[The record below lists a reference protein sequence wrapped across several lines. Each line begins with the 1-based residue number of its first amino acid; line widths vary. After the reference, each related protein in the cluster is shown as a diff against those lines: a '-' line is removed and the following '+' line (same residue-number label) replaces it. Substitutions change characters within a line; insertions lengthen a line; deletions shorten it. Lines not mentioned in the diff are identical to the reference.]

1 MKEISMKEKLMEKFT
16 QARILVRGKLRGKRT
31 DEKKSVETMVFLAK
45 TFQMIDSLVIEE
57 DGTTKRRSMSDVYRI
72 CLDKY
77 DAAAAKYGD
86 YEPLNDK
93 RNLLREAQS
102 ELIDAINYMAMA
114 LIKID
119 ARKEAGLLEETE
131 DDRFTLAKWLEYAGA
146 EGGFDASAER
156 IALEEAHGVPIPEN
170 VIEFPTANKE
180 AGVICSQIAAGMNI

>member
-1 MKEISMKEKLMEKFT
+1 MKEISMKQKLMEKFN

-72 CLDKY
+72 CLDKC
-77 DAAAAKYGD
+77 DAGAAKYGNF
-86 YEPLNDK
+86 EPLNDK
-93 RNLLREAQS
+93 RNLLREAQN

-119 ARKEAGLLEETE
+119 ARREAGLLEEAE
-131 DDRFTLAKWLEYAGA
+131 DDRFSLAKWLEDTEAGL
-146 EGGFDASAER
+146 DASAER
-156 IALEEAHGVPIPEN
+156 IALEEAHGVPVPEN
-170 VIEFPTANKE
+170 VIEFPTADNE
-180 AGVICSQIAAGMNI
+180 VAGTNCSQIVAGMDI